1 MPRQPKPIDKLTTSE
16 FQVRFPDDD
25 ACRRYLMRC
34 RWPGRVRCPRCDNAD
49 VYDISSFKPFH
60 WQCHTCNPNGYRFS
74 VLVGTIF
81 QNKHSPLIDWFRVI
95 HLMLRGENVAGIR
108 RVMGFGSKD
117 TARAMCRRVRE
128 AVVERAFD
136 KLGHI
141 IDPEIASRGVFAPE
155 ERLSLARRA
164 AGVDPAK
171 PGGRKI
177 GLSAARLR

>member
-1 MPRQPKPIDKLTTSE
+1 MPRQLKPIDKLTTSE
-16 FQVRFPDDD
+16 FQARFPDDD

-34 RWPGRVRCPRCDNAD
+34 RWPGRVHCPRCGNAD

-95 HLMLRGENVAGIR
+95 HLMLRGESVAAIR
-108 RVMGFGSKD
+108 RMMDFGSKD
-117 TARAMCRRVRE
+117 TASAMYRRVQ
-128 AVVERAFD
+128 AVVAERAFD
-136 KLGHI
+136 QLGHI
-141 IDPEIASRGVFAPE
+141 LDPEIPSRGVFSRA

-164 AGVDPAK
+164 AGVDSARPA
-171 PGGRKI
+171 RT
-177 GLSAARLR
+177 R